1 MPDSPHIRSKSNGK
15 PPSLHPAARPP
26 EKILTT
32 PPPSQHAR
40 NWLVTCH
47 LGRKTVCKCFTG
59 NGLDPDYN
67 PDYMS
72 SGLSPDYYSTNYYIY
87 LSDTS
92 SQ

>member
-1 MPDSPHIRSKSNGK
+1 MLVTGKSIAKRPRLLPHLS
-15 PPSLHPAARPP
+15 
-26 EKILTT
+26 
-32 PPPSQHAR
+32 
-40 NWLVTCH
+40 LVTCH
-47 LGRKTVCKCFTG
+47 LGHKTVCKCFTG
-59 NGLDPDYN
+59 NGLDSDYN